1 MKVYKKAVAAKHI
14 SQIYPKTAEVLASSP
29 LKDDAYHWSIKH
41 AANVLVG
48 HGFAHAIYQHQKAN
62 GGTLWIE
69 NQTAIK
75 VALAVE
81 VSPL

>member
-1 MKVYKKAVAAKHI
+1 MKKHI
-14 SQIYPKTAEVLASSP
+14 SQIYPKTAEKLASIT
-29 LKDDAYHWSIKH
+29 LKDDAYHAAIQN

-48 HGFAHAIYQHQKAN
+48 KGRGQAIYQHQLEN

-69 NQTAIK
+69 KQTAIK

-81 VSPL
+81 EASL